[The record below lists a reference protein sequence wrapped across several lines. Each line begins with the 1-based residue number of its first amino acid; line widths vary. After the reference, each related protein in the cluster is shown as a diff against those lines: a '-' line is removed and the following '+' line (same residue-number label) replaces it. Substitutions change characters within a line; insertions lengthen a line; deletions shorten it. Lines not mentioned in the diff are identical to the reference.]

1 MVAQKGNNQHIAP
14 PPAEPPAAPP
24 PAPAPQV
31 SLSLPDLPRLHVRLP
46 LKRFIAMV
54 AFIGALIIAMIV
66 YSAETGLRMSQR
78 YTPLIDAAMEI
89 KLEGTTAYLWYEEF
103 IGNDPDASMERVHKH
118 MDQAD
123 WYARAMLEGGTNFEG
138 VFIPLDDPQLRAN
151 IEDVRRLLAEFRTK
165 MEIGDHEGAAN
176 EPVNQSTNH
185 IFRTFIDKADVTE
198 TRLQNLIQ
206 IAEKRFVTVQVVLA
220 VTALAVMSLLGILF
234 VRFADTQNKAVADLR
249 HEIFRRIRVESTLR
263 KQATTDTLT
272 GLMNRRRMTDILQD
286 ELTRAN
292 RLDTPFS
299 VVMFDIDHF
308 KLVNDTYGHEVGD
321 IVLKDVAT
329 TVKSRLRELDA
340 FARWGGEEFIVLLR
354 GTQMDGALELSNICC
369 QMLAQRTFEQ
379 AGQVTASFGVATCRK
394 NENLRELIHR
404 ADDALYA
411 AKNNGRNCV
420 VMAKAD

>member
-1 MVAQKGNNQHIAP
+1 MVAQNGTDQHNAP
-14 PPAEPPAAPP
+14 PNPVAAPGAVP
-24 PAPAPQV
+24 
-31 SLSLPDLPRLHVRLP
+31 SLQDLPRLHVRFP
-46 LKRFIAMV
+46 LKRFIAMI
-54 AFIGALIIAMIV
+54 AFIGALIIAMIA

-89 KLEGTTAYLWYEEF
+89 KFEGMSAYLWYEELL
-103 IGNDPDASMERVHKH
+103 GNDPDASMDLVRKH
-118 MDQAD
+118 MEQAD

-138 VFIPLDDPQLRAN
+138 TFIPLDDPELREN
-151 IEDVRRLLAEFRTK
+151 IQEVRRLLAQFSTQ
-165 MEIGDHEGAAN
+165 MENGDHERGTKEPTALSAN
-176 EPVNQSTNH
+176 HT
-185 IFRTFIDKADVTE
+185 FRTFIEKADITE

-206 IAEKRFVTVQVVLA
+206 TAEKRFVTVQVILA
-220 VTALAVMSLLGILF
+220 VTSLVVMSLLGVLF
-234 VRFADTQNKAVADLR
+234 VRFADTQNKAVTDLR

-292 RLDTPFS
+292 RLGTPFS

-308 KLVNDTYGHEVGD
+308 KLVNDTFGHEVGD
-321 IVLKDVAT
+321 NVLKDVAT

-340 FARWGGEEFIVLLR
+340 FARWGGEEFIILLR
-354 GTQMDGALELSNICC
+354 GTHMDGALELSNICC
-369 QMLAQRTFEQ
+369 EMLAQRMFEQ

>member
-1 MVAQKGNNQHIAP
+1 MVAQNGNSQHIGP
-14 PPAEPPAAPP
+14 PPAAPP
-24 PAPAPQV
+24 PAPASEV
-31 SLSLPDLPRLHVRLP
+31 SLSLQDLPRLHVHFP
-46 LKRFIAMV
+46 LKRFIAMI

-89 KLEGTTAYLWYEEF
+89 KMEGTTAYLWYEEF
-103 IGNDPDASMERVHKH
+103 IGGDPDATMDLVHKH
-118 MDQAD
+118 MDLAD

-165 MEIGDHEGAAN
+165 MMSGNHEGGAN
-176 EPVNQSTNH
+176 EPANQSSNH

-220 VTALAVMSLLGILF
+220 VTALAVMSLLGVLF
-234 VRFADTQNKAVADLR
+234 VRFADTQNKAVVDLR
-249 HEIFRRIRVESTLR
+249 REIFRRIRVENTLR

-272 GLMNRRRMTDILQD
+272 GLLNRRRMTDILQD

-292 RLDTPFS
+292 RLDAPFS

-308 KLVNDTYGHEVGD
+308 KRVNDTFGHEVGD
-321 IVLKDVAT
+321 IVLKDVAA

-340 FARWGGEEFIVLLR
+340 FAHWGGEEFIILLR

-369 QMLAQRTFEQ
+369 KRLAQRTFKQ
-379 AGQVTASFGVATCRK
+379 AGQVTASFGVATWRK
-394 NENLRELIHR
+394 DETLRELIHR
-404 ADDALYA
+404 ADEALYA

-420 VMAKAD
+420 EIAKAG

>member
-1 MVAQKGNNQHIAP
+1 MVAQNGTDQHNAP
-14 PPAEPPAAPP
+14 PKAPPHPAAIPG
-24 PAPAPQV
+24 AASSSQ
-31 SLSLPDLPRLHVRLP
+31 DLPRLHVRFP
-46 LKRFIAMV
+46 LKRFIAMI
-54 AFIGALIIAMIV
+54 AFIGALVIAMIV

>member
-1 MVAQKGNNQHIAP
+1 
-14 PPAEPPAAPP
+14 
-24 PAPAPQV
+24 
-31 SLSLPDLPRLHVRLP
+31 VRFP
-46 LKRFIAMV
+46 LKRFIAMI
-54 AFIGALIIAMIV
+54 AFIGALVIAMIV

>member
-24 PAPAPQV
+24 PAPASEV
-31 SLSLPDLPRLHVRLP
+31 SLSLRDLPRLHVRFP
-46 LKRFIAMV
+46 LKRFIAMI
-54 AFIGALIIAMIV
+54 AFIGALVIAMIV